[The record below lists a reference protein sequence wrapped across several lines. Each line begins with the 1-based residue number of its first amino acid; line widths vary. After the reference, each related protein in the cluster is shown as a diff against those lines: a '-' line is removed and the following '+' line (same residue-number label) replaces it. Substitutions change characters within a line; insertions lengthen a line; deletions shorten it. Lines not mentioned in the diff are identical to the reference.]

1 MHIGWGEGA
10 IYYPIEGFRVD
21 IVLGRLDCHGM
32 CIGFETRHKSLLC
45 TSSLPVQTKNSG
57 LKKWKRADAI
67 SHLALIDPALVL
79 LLPASL
85 HSLPMLIL

>member
-1 MHIGWGEGA
+1 MVCVFASKLDIRACCAPPRFRFKELR
-10 IYYPIEGFRVD
+10 IER
-21 IVLGRLDCHGM
+21 
-32 CIGFETRHKSLLC
+32 
-45 TSSLPVQTKNSG
+45 
-57 LKKWKRADAI
+57 KRADAI